1 MLARNDPWS
10 DLAHAVSSG
19 KILPWSKSMLTKLE
33 TACIKGHFSNE
44 EWRQFLHSKLIQLAS
59 NYGFKHYY
67 NDGNLQIGS
76 HFIRIDFNLHTL
88 KCFVAYPGEDF
99 SECSKT
105 GQYLLLQKWNE
116 IQKSLIMILTLFAPS
131 QSQEKLQTKYNQL
144 KECERRMMMLFNGSK
159 RKGIYFM
166 EVPIF
171 EDFTAIITPTPHNN
185 NNNCL
190 MIHLSEPLYI
200 NLLSLELI
208 SCSLVD
214 PTFQNPVQLNKSE
227 LIKLQLITKQ
237 KSNIRCAHAIQF
249 DQAQDMKRIIEV
261 LWVWKRISLLIK
273 GWKMNNTTFLYIN
286 KNGVIQSSSNG
297 CSVEINLNNSFKDG
311 ARFTTFPAN
320 ILDKD
325 KSENIIT
332 CIKAH
337 NINSFEVVF
346 ASATTD
352 HQKKRQRYKDGN
364 KPIFTCEPKPPQ
376 DIRGDD
382 HPTKHPHLIDI
393 LKNANVMKGVKIDEE
408 SHRLKDCGKRSSL
421 TDKRGPPAK
430 ISK

>member
-10 DLAHAVSSG
+10 DLANAVASG
-19 KILPWSKSMLTKLE
+19 KILPWSKSMLNKLE
-33 TACIKGHFSNE
+33 TACIQGHYSGE
-44 EWRQFLHSKLIQLAS
+44 EWRELLHSKLIQLAS
-59 NYGFKHYY
+59 TFGFKHYFT
-67 NDGNLQIGS
+67 DGVLQIGS
-76 HFIRIDFNLHTL
+76 NFIRIDFNLHTL
-88 KCFVAYPGEDF
+88 KCFVAYAGEDF
-99 SECSKT
+99 SECLKT
-105 GQYLLLQKWNE
+105 GQYLLNQKWNE
-116 IQKSLIMILTLFAPS
+116 IQKSLTMILTLFSPS
-131 QSQEKLQTKYNQL
+131 QSQDKLQTKYNQL

-171 EDFTAIITPTPHNN
+171 EDFTAIITPTPQN

-200 NLLSLELI
+200 NILSLELI

-214 PTFQNPVQLNKSE
+214 PTFQNSVQLNKTE
-227 LIKLQLITKQ
+227 LTKLQLITKQ
-237 KSNIRCAHAIQF
+237 KSNIQCAHAIQF

-311 ARFTTFPAN
+311 AKFTTFPAG
-320 ILDKD
+320 ILDQH
-325 KSENIIT
+325 KSENVIT

-352 HQKKRQRYKDGN
+352 YQKKKQRSRDGSLTN
-364 KPIFTCEPKPPQ
+364 YPNETKPTPE
-376 DIRGDD
+376 IRNDD
-382 HPTKHPHLIDI
+382 QPAKHPHLMDI
-393 LKNANVMKGVKIDEE
+393 LKNANVMKGKLEDEN
-408 SHRLKDCGKRSSL
+408 SHRLKDNGKRSAL
-421 TDKRGPPAK
+421 TDKRGPPPK